1 MKENFKECLD
11 IILKHEGGFVNH
23 PKDPG
28 GATNLG
34 ITKRTLEKFIG
45 KEVTIDLVKNLPK
58 ETAARIYKEKYW
70 DSLKGD
76 DLPSG
81 VDLSLFDWG
90 VNSGPARAAKSLQEI
105 LSVSADGIIGNQ
117 TLAALVGCPLPLVL
131 ERIHES
137 RKKFYES
144 LKTFETFG
152 KGWLRRNDETLSEAK
167 RLLHWSEKI

>member
-1 MKENFKECLD
+1 MQENFSECLD

-23 PKDPG
+23 PEDPG

-34 ITKRTLEKFIG
+34 ITKRTLEEFLG

-70 DSLKGD
+70 DSIKGD

-90 VNSGPARAAKSLQEI
+90 VNSGPSKAAKCL
-105 LSVSADGIIGNQ
+105 LKLLDVN
-117 TLAALVGCPLPLVL
+117 VL
-131 ERIHES
+131 
-137 RKKFYES
+137 
-144 LKTFETFG
+144 L
-152 KGWLRRNDETLSEAK
+152 
-167 RLLHWSEKI
+167 